1 MVDVLWTLI
10 GFLVGV
16 VAAAIAVEFG
26 LKKFLSPPENSKLTT
41 VWNLNDLPAALIAAK
56 TIQGLTPARNA
67 RLLTAGPY
75 TGPREGFDMRTNPDL
90 RGNFAVDA
98 TANRALIFLGDMAP
112 GTLALWTVDERLIER
127 LRAEFNRLWGRSV
140 DYVERVVIA
149 DVPKKANLS
158 ILTEGTVADV
168 VPYRGNYLLRLT
180 DKGET
185 VGVLVDR
192 PVSFNGQRVA
202 VTGIVRSSSSG
213 YPLIEALE
221 IRQAV

>member
-10 GFLVGV
+10 GFVTGV
-16 VAAAIAVEFG
+16 IAAAIAVEFG

-41 VWNLNDLPAALIAAK
+41 VWALNELPAPLVAAR
-56 TIQGLTPARNA
+56 TIQGITPPKNA
-67 RLLTAGPY
+67 RVLSAG
-75 TGPREGFDMRTNPDL
+75 GFSGSREGFELRTNREL
-90 RGNFAVDA
+90 KGNFAVDA
-98 TANRALIFLGDMAP
+98 NANRALIFLGDLQP

-140 DYVERVVIA
+140 DYVEKVQIA
-149 DVPKKANLS
+149 DIPKKANLNVQ
-158 ILTEGTVADV
+158 TEGTVADV

-180 DKGET
+180 EHGET

-192 PVSFNGQRVA
+192 PLSYQGQRVA
-202 VTGIVRSSSSG
+202 VTGIVRASSSG

-221 IRQAV
+221 VRQSA

>member
-1 MVDVLWTLI
+1 MVDVLWALI
-10 GFLVGV
+10 GFLVGI

-41 VWNLNDLPAALIAAK
+41 VWNLNELPAALVAARS
-56 TIQGLTPARNA
+56 IQGVSPPKGA
-67 RLLTAGPY
+67 RLLTSASY
-75 TGPREGFDMRTNPDL
+75 TGARDGFELRTSKEL

-98 TANRALIFLGDMAP
+98 TAKRAIIFLGDLQP
-112 GTLALWTVDERLIER
+112 GTLALWTVDEPLVER

-140 DYVERVVIA
+140 DYVERVAIA

-158 ILTEGTVADV
+158 VLTEGTVADV

-180 DKGET
+180 DHGET
-185 VGVLVDR
+185 VGVLIDR
-192 PVSFNGQRVA
+192 PLSMAGQRVS

-213 YPLIEALE
+213 YPLIEAVE
-221 IRQAV
+221 VRQTA

>member
-1 MVDVLWTLI
+1 MVDVVWALI
-10 GFLVGV
+10 GFVVGV

-41 VWNLNDLPAALIAAK
+41 VWNLNELPAPLVAAR
-56 TIQGLTPARNA
+56 TLHGLTPPRNA
-67 RLLTAGPY
+67 RVLSAGTY
-75 TGPREGFDMRTNPDL
+75 EGTRDGFELRTNKEV

-98 TANRALIFLGDMAP
+98 NANRALIFLGDMAP

-127 LRAEFNRLWGRSV
+127 LRAEFNRLWGRSL
-140 DYVERVVIA
+140 DYVERVTIA
-149 DVPKKANLS
+149 DIPKKANLS
-158 ILTEGTVADV
+158 VLTEGTVADV

-192 PVSFNGQRVA
+192 PLTMSGQRVA
-202 VTGIVRSSSSG
+202 VTGIVRASSSG

-221 IRQAV
+221 VRQAV

>member
-41 VWNLNDLPAALIAAK
+41 VWGLNELPNALIAAR
-56 TIQGLTPARNA
+56 TINGVSPPKGA
-67 RLLTAGPY
+67 RLLTAGAY
-75 TGPREGFDMRTNPDL
+75 AGAREGFELRTSKEL

-98 TANRALIFLGDMAP
+98 SAKRALIFLGDMAP
-112 GTLALWTVDERLIER
+112 GTLALWTVDEHLIER

-140 DYVERVVIA
+140 DYLERVAIA

-158 ILTEGTVADV
+158 VLTEGTVADV

-180 DKGET
+180 DRGET
-185 VGVLVDR
+185 VGVLIDK
-192 PVSFNGQRVA
+192 PLQMAGQRVSVA
-202 VTGIVRSSSSG
+202 GVVRSSSSG
-213 YPLIEALE
+213 YPLIEAVE
-221 IRQAV
+221 VRQAA